1 MHWFVRIWGSSSSQE
16 QQPWCKDPGTFLGCL
31 CRNNLD
37 FPIFVKKKSSRT
49 HPVWV
54 RVGRGSDLAHHVLN
68 IFLTSIHIQLNIRE
82 QFHRGDNRFNMVA
95 AFHGLLWSGFWARG
109 IWSLRGCES
118 QSAPPRWLP
127 CVAQLYIFPLL
138 ERKHIVKN
146 FSAVK
151 SFQNWTDFHLPG
163 NSLFAATGWPTLIDD
178 IW

>member
-68 IFLTSIHIQLNIRE
+68 IFLTSIHIQLNIVNNFIE
-82 QFHRGDNRFNMVA
+82 EIIG
-95 AFHGLLWSGFWARG
+95 S
-109 IWSLRGCES
+109 IWSRPSTGYFDLGFELGEFGLWGAAKVKVR
-118 QSAPPRWLP
+118 
-127 CVAQLYIFPLL
+127 LL
-138 ERKHIVKN
+138 DDYPV
-146 FSAVK
+146 SP
-151 SFQNWTDFHLPG
+151 SFTSFHSWKG
-163 NSLFAATGWPTLIDD
+163 NTLSKTFLL
-178 IW
+178 